1 MAPVLFVRF
10 TPKPGQAA
18 PVQAL
23 LQGMVSPTRSEPGCR
38 RYDLFR
44 GAGPSGDA
52 VLFLIE
58 HFVDEAALQAH
69 RDTAH
74 YKEYRANVMDMLER
88 APEVQMLDA
97 IDAKPY

>member
-10 TPKPGQAA
+10 TPKPGQA
-18 PVQAL
+18 PRVQAL
-23 LQGMVSPTRSEPGCR
+23 LRGMVAPTRAEPGCR
-38 RYDLFR
+38 RYDLFS
-44 GAGPSGDA
+44 GAGQSGDPA
-52 VLFLIE
+52 LFLIE
-58 HFVDEAALQAH
+58 HFTDEAAVQAH

>member
-18 PVQAL
+18 P
-23 LQGMVSPTRSEPGCR
+23 
-38 RYDLFR
+38 
-44 GAGPSGDA
+44 SG
-52 VLFLIE
+52 
-58 HFVDEAALQAH
+58 
-69 RDTAH
+69 
-74 YKEYRANVMDMLER
+74 ER